1 MTAFELIRAL
11 AHEAGIG
18 IVVTDTVIDLPG
30 STILYANPAFE
41 QLVGRDLS
49 DIVGQTPRFM

>member
-1 MTAFELIRAL
+1 MTALELIRAL
-11 AHEAGIG
+11 AHDAAIG
-18 IVVTDTVIDLPG
+18 IVVTDTVVDQPG
-30 STILYANPAFE
+30 PTILYANAAFG